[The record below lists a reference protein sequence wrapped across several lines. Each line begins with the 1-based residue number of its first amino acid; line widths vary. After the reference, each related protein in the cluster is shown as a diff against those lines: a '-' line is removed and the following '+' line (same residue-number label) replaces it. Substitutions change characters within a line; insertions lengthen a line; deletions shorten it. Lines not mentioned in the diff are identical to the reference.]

1 MNALERSAQL
11 LEESKKRR
19 SCRKFLPED
28 VDMEVIRNCIRTAA
42 TAPSGADMQPWHFV
56 VVRDPEVRQEL
67 RRRAEEVER
76 QFYAEKISDEWRK
89 DLKKLAVNAEKPF
102 LTEAPCLI
110 VIFKELYRVT
120 PDGRKLANYYV
131 GESVGI
137 ATGLLM
143 NALRDAGYDMLTY
156 TPAPTTFLGEMFH
169 RPEGEVAEMVLVV
182 GKADPTYDY
191 PVLKKKTLEEIAEFF

>member
-1 MNALERSAQL
+1 MDALERSKQL

-28 VDMEVIRNCIRTAA
+28 VDMEVIKNCIRTAG

-56 VVRDPEVRQEL
+56 VVRDPEVRREI
-67 RRRAEEVER
+67 REKAEEVER
-76 QFYAEKISDEWRK
+76 SFYADKISDVWRK
-89 DLKKLAVNAEKPF
+89 DLEKLAVNTQKPF

-110 VIFKELYRVT
+110 VIFKELYRT
-120 PDGRKLANYYV
+120 APDGTKLANYYV

-143 NALRDAGYDMLTY
+143 NALRNAGYDMLTY
-156 TPAPTTFLGEMFH
+156 TPAPPTFLREMFR
-169 RPEGEVAEMVLVV
+169 RPEGETAEMILAV
-182 GKADPTYDY
+182 GKGDPTYEY
-191 PVLKKKTLEEIAEFF
+191 PVLKKKALEEIAEFF